1 MNIVMT
7 LMVRNEADILA
18 RNIEFHRRQG
28 VSHFLI
34 TDHRSSDESLA
45 IARHYESLGLAD
57 VFTETSDQFRQGEWV
72 TRMARLASSKHKADW
87 VINSDA
93 DEFWL
98 PARGDLVLALSDID
112 AQVTSLTLP
121 RYNVVYSHVYS
132 DIILEGKIRY
142 RSALAELPKTC
153 HRGDPT
159 IQISEG
165 NHLAVSEHGQVR
177 RHVAISILHY
187 PVRSYEQFQRKVIEG
202 AANLE
207 RTADLDPLVGWHWRQ
222 AAAAQQRGELR
233 QFFLANRYC
242 GAIVMDANTLSRKL
256 EDRTLVRDD
265 RIARFFQGTSH
276 ELEPSDPFGNR
287 ISLIQLV
294 SVTRLEEASF
304 WSDTLLGRSLRQP
317 QHRQLVARIRFAN
330 HQPFAIAYNAAIE
343 SAPSGAV
350 LVFCH
355 DNVDLGPEALGPQLE
370 AALTRFD
377 LVGVAGNQRHQSGQA
392 AWWLNPRS
400 FGGDDPLLSGALSHG
415 RSGAAQQKGY
425 GPAPM
430 PVQQLDGVFLAA
442 RSDTLQHSGVRFDPS
457 LASPHDDLA
466 FCRSARRAGLSLGTW
481 PLPLLRASGAEPAG
495 MASDQAQ
502 LQQLYRSARAQDEA
516 HAWAEAERL
525 YRLLLEQAPAHG
537 ATRLQLA
544 KVLHRQGRDNEALA
558 LLDGLLDG
566 PPAGDGMPAATEA
579 LTAAA
584 PLRAR
589 AHTNRGALLHLRG
602 DLDAAQR
609 DHGEALRLDPGLKIA
624 GDNLLTLALRLRGQG
639 RSHQAL
645 EALRMILRA
654 TPQRPDMLLQ
664 LGITLME
671 LGRVEAAVP
680 CFRRLLR
687 QQPQFSE
694 GHYQLGQALAA
705 LGHTEAGIAELEAAL
720 ALAPEATDVLTQL
733 EWHRLSLCD
742 WIDYDNRASR
752 LRQRLEA
759 YAEARDGSLLPP
771 LTPSLFSLPAALHR
785 RLGERWAEPT
795 SRSLAA
801 LRLPPAPPR
810 QPGERWRIGYLSAD
824 FRNHAMG
831 NLLHGLFTCHDRR
844 RFEVFAYSLADD
856 SDAVTEVI
864 RNGVDHYAIVAAES
878 SEAIAQRI
886 RADGIDVLI
895 DLMGHTH
902 HGRPG
907 ALALR
912 PAPLQLHYLGY
923 PGSLGADWIDGVIA
937 DAWLIPP
944 EHEIHYRETVHRL
957 PWGFVSSGPL
967 PDPAASVQPFAA
979 ERDTPTRASTA
990 IAPPPPSRE
999 ALGLPLDAVVYACF
1013 NRPEKITPAVFDG
1026 WLEILR
1032 QVPSSVLW
1040 IINDQPRVQERL
1052 RARLAAAGLEPE
1064 RLVFSPRLESAAF
1077 GQVCALASLLLD
1089 TSPYGSG
1096 ATAVTALAAGLPL
1109 LTCPGDTFTSR
1120 MGASL
1125 CAATGL
1131 EELICSSPEAYQE
1144 RAIALGR
1151 QPAELDRL
1159 RRQLLE
1165 RRSELPLFDTA
1176 AWVGHLEALLE
1187 RLLVAEVG

>member
-1 MNIVMT
+1 
-7 LMVRNEADILA
+7 
-18 RNIEFHRRQG
+18 
-28 VSHFLI
+28 
-34 TDHRSSDESLA
+34 
-45 IARHYESLGLAD
+45 
-57 VFTETSDQFRQGEWV
+57 
-72 TRMARLASSKHKADW
+72 
-87 VINSDA
+87 
-93 DEFWL
+93 
-98 PARGDLVLALSDID
+98 
-112 AQVTSLTLP
+112 
-121 RYNVVYSHVYS
+121 
-132 DIILEGKIRY
+132 
-142 RSALAELPKTC
+142 
-153 HRGDPT
+153 
-159 IQISEG
+159 
-165 NHLAVSEHGQVR
+165 
-177 RHVAISILHY
+177 
-187 PVRSYEQFQRKVIEG
+187 
-202 AANLE
+202 
-207 RTADLDPLVGWHWRQ
+207 
-222 AAAAQQRGELR
+222 
-233 QFFLANRYC
+233 
-242 GAIVMDANTLSRKL
+242 
-256 EDRTLVRDD
+256 
-265 RIARFFQGTSH
+265 
-276 ELEPSDPFGNR
+276 
-287 ISLIQLV
+287 
-294 SVTRLEEASF
+294 
-304 WSDTLLGRSLRQP
+304 
-317 QHRQLVARIRFAN
+317 
-330 HQPFAIAYNAAIE
+330 
-343 SAPSGAV
+343 
-350 LVFCH
+350 
-355 DNVDLGPEALGPQLE
+355 
-370 AALTRFD
+370 
-377 LVGVAGNQRHQSGQA
+377 
-392 AWWLNPRS
+392 
-400 FGGDDPLLSGALSHG
+400 
-415 RSGAAQQKGY
+415 
-425 GPAPM
+425 
-430 PVQQLDGVFLAA
+430 
-442 RSDTLQHSGVRFDPS
+442 
-457 LASPHDDLA
+457 
-466 FCRSARRAGLSLGTW
+466 
-481 PLPLLRASGAEPAG
+481 
-495 MASDQAQ
+495 
-502 LQQLYRSARAQDEA
+502 
-516 HAWAEAERL
+516 
-525 YRLLLEQAPAHG
+525 
-537 ATRLQLA
+537 
-544 KVLHRQGRDNEALA
+544 
-558 LLDGLLDG
+558 
-566 PPAGDGMPAATEA
+566 
-579 LTAAA
+579 
-584 PLRAR
+584 
-589 AHTNRGALLHLRG
+589 
-602 DLDAAQR
+602 
-609 DHGEALRLDPGLKIA
+609 
-624 GDNLLTLALRLRGQG
+624 
-639 RSHQAL
+639 
-645 EALRMILRA
+645 
-654 TPQRPDMLLQ
+654 
-664 LGITLME
+664 
-671 LGRVEAAVP
+671 
-680 CFRRLLR
+680 
-687 QQPQFSE
+687 
-694 GHYQLGQALAA
+694 
-705 LGHTEAGIAELEAAL
+705 
-720 ALAPEATDVLTQL
+720 
-733 EWHRLSLCD
+733 
-742 WIDYDNRASR
+742 
-752 LRQRLEA
+752 
-759 YAEARDGSLLPP
+759 
-771 LTPSLFSLPAALHR
+771 
-785 RLGERWAEPT
+785 
-795 SRSLAA
+795 LAA

-864 RNGVDHYAIVAAES
+864 RSGVDHYAIVAAES

-1109 LTCPGDTFTSR
+1109 LTCPGDTFISR

-1176 AWVGHLEALLE
+1176 AWVGHMEALLE